1 LDFLEE
7 ALKFFLSFFFLFS
20 FTFVQPKNVQSLQK
34 QPDRGKMIIEA
45 RLPNAALISFD
56 DEGELSSLIVQ
67 LTDACTLDDKNRPL
81 IESLRRQLQD
91 YVYPVLQQ
99 LDPTI

>member
-1 LDFLEE
+1 
-7 ALKFFLSFFFLFS
+7 
-20 FTFVQPKNVQSLQK
+20 
-34 QPDRGKMIIEA
+34 MIIEA